1 MTFESADASGKTLT
15 LHSPVLGSNV
25 IITLPD
31 SSGTLLTALPST
43 WAADENL
50 AMLAPAV
57 NINVGRIALGA
68 ALASNSAPH
77 SFAFSDSSTSFFAQR
92 NEFAVLA
99 TGGIR
104 FCTSATPPPSQ
115 PSPPSEPSV
124 ELLPGDLSWRSRF
137 SSASAVNLSRV
148 NETAVLGA
156 VSSYASIHSWS
167 FASSP
172 ASSHI
177 GPLPLEWAQVLST
190 LRIASVSPDT
200 IAAADVDG
208 VLLASVRELNRRL
221 LAAERAI
228 DQLAFKFKIGS
239 IARVLN
245 RHHMHEESVFAS
257 CD

>member
-1 MTFESADASGKTLT
+1 M
-15 LHSPVLGSNV
+15 
-25 IITLPD
+25 
-31 SSGTLLTALPST
+31 
-43 WAADENL
+43 
-50 AMLAPAV
+50 
-57 NINVGRIALGA
+57 
-68 ALASNSAPH
+68 
-77 SFAFSDSSTSFFAQR
+77 
-92 NEFAVLA
+92 
-99 TGGIR
+99 
-104 FCTSATPPPSQ
+104 
-115 PSPPSEPSV
+115 
-124 ELLPGDLSWRSRF
+124 
-137 SSASAVNLSRV
+137 NLSRV

-200 IAAADVDG
+200 IAAAEADG
-208 VLLASVRELNRRL
+208 VLLTSVRELNRRL